1 MTKRRLAIT
10 EHPSPNFNERPD
22 NADIDMLVIH
32 YTGMPSAEAAIEWLA
47 HPASRVSAHYLIDED
62 GRVVR
67 MVEEEKRAWHAGVS
81 HWRGRDNVN
90 DCSIGIELVNPGH
103 EWGYRPFPEAQMAAL
118 EALAADICA
127 RHRIPPT
134 RVVGHADVAP
144 GRKTDPGELFD
155 WARLARA
162 GIAKVPE
169 HGVVT
174 GEMGMIL
181 EPGQM
186 GPAVRDVQDALR
198 SIGYYVGV
206 DGTYDAMT
214 RAVVMAFQQHFHQHR
229 VDGLC
234 DSATAQRIFQ
244 VLDLFA

>member
-1 MTKRRLAIT
+1 M
-10 EHPSPNFNERPD
+10 
-22 NADIDMLVIH
+22 
-32 YTGMPSAEAAIEWLA
+32 
-47 HPASRVSAHYLIDED
+47 
-62 GRVVR
+62 
-67 MVEEEKRAWHAGVS
+67 
-81 HWRGRDNVN
+81 
-90 DCSIGIELVNPGH
+90 
-103 EWGYRPFPEAQMAAL
+103 
-118 EALAADICA
+118 
-127 RHRIPPT
+127 
-134 RVVGHADVAP
+134 
-144 GRKTDPGELFD
+144 
-155 WARLARA
+155 
-162 GIAKVPE
+162 
-169 HGVVT
+169 VT

>member
-127 RHRIPPT
+127 RPSDP
-134 RVVGHADVAP
+134 A
-144 GRKTDPGELFD
+144 DPGCRPCRCR
-155 WARLARA
+155 ARPQDRSGRAFRLGAACARGYRQGARA
-162 GIAKVPE
+162 WRG
-169 HGVVT
+169 
-174 GEMGMIL
+174 
-181 EPGQM
+181 
-186 GPAVRDVQDALR
+186 
-198 SIGYYVGV
+198 
-206 DGTYDAMT
+206 
-214 RAVVMAFQQHFHQHR
+214 HR
-229 VDGLC
+229 RNGHDP
-234 DSATAQRIFQ
+234 
-244 VLDLFA
+244 